1 MRFKVG
7 DRVRIDCR
15 ASPLHGR
22 EGTVWKV
29 HRAPHRKWG
38 DPMKDQGVRWWHTA
52 YLVDVDGF
60 GRHWVN
66 RIGFLRIFDSLV
78 GFPHFHLKPALR
90 DPAATEYVERLKLI
104 ASARVPS

>member
-7 DRVRIDCR
+7 DRVRIDCLT
-15 ASPLHGR
+15 SEHHGR
-22 EGTVWKV
+22 EATVWKV

-38 DPMKDQGVRWWHTA
+38 DTMHALGVRWWHTA

-60 GRHWVN
+60 GRSWFRQLGWI
-66 RIGFLRIFDSLV
+66 RIHDGFV

-90 DPAATEYVERLKLI
+90 DPVATEFIQSMKL
-104 ASARVPS
+104 SVPGHVAP